1 VFKYYN
7 FLYALFAFSLIIL
20 NPNYGAAK
28 FDLSKNSETPHASR
42 TCIIDKVEEGT
53 WKKFQKTARPSS
65 KQNRPQSSIAYRTC
79 QKNTIR
85 QASQTPRYGKL
96 TIIEQQ
102 NIGLIETGLRPR
114 FPTNVDCEGISSPF
128 GSRTRYDGSARVSRS
143 NNGYHGGMDI
153 SLKIG
158 TPLLAAADGRLIH
171 KGTGG
176 RLTGH
181 VIWIQHSPKDT
192 GLGLWTYTKYQ
203 HLNKLPD
210 MAIGTRLKM
219 GDIVGTSGNTGTTGG
234 YFKQFGYPHLHMNV
248 YSSTNNKY
256 RTRKHKVKI
265 KNRGY
270 VDPVAF
276 YRNGAINSHQV
287 RILSKREKI
296 INIGVKLLS
305 GKIIPENSK
314 RIWPVNCKMN
324 EE

>member
-1 VFKYYN
+1 
-7 FLYALFAFSLIIL
+7 
-20 NPNYGAAK
+20 
-28 FDLSKNSETPHASR
+28 
-42 TCIIDKVEEGT
+42 
-53 WKKFQKTARPSS
+53 
-65 KQNRPQSSIAYRTC
+65 
-79 QKNTIR
+79 
-85 QASQTPRYGKL
+85 
-96 TIIEQQ
+96 
-102 NIGLIETGLRPR
+102 
-114 FPTNVDCEGISSPF
+114 
-128 GSRTRYDGSARVSRS
+128 
-143 NNGYHGGMDI
+143 MDI